1 MKTATMW
8 RLAPLGRGLT
18 HVYEKTRESSGRN
31 PHGEAVR
38 QGPGRGRAD
47 GAGRSREATLLPPTH
62 PHPVSSR
69 PPGSVCVIMHLA
81 CSYRRHTRD
90 GASPTLPRGPHS
102 SAPLVDTVSSPP
114 GGAGK
119 TDKG

>member
-38 QGPGRGRAD
+38 QGPGRGQAD

-62 PHPVSSR
+62 PHPVPSR
-69 PPGSVCVIMHLA
+69 PPRFSLCDYASCVF
-81 CSYRRHTRD
+81 
-90 GASPTLPRGPHS
+90 LPETH
-102 SAPLVDTVSSPP
+102 A
-114 GGAGK
+114 
-119 TDKG
+119 